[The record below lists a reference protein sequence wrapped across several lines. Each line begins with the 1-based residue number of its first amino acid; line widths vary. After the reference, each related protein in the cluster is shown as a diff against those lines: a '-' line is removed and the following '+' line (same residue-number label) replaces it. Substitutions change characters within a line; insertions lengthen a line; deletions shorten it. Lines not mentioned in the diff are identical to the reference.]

1 MIIAIDGPAGSGKS
15 SVAKAIAKQLKF
27 RHIDS
32 GAMYRAVAWKSRE
45 LGIDLGEQERLAKL
59 AQSIQIEFMP
69 GEDKQ
74 EIVVDGKIVTSAL
87 RQENIGNLASQVA
100 TQERVRE
107 ALVAR
112 QQEISHTGNVVMD
125 GRDIGTVVFPDADIK
140 IFLDASPEV
149 RGQRRHLELQEKG
162 NAPDRE
168 HIVEDIRRR
177 DHEDRNRKAS
187 PLRPADDAVLIDT
200 TGLGL
205 DEVIEKVLQLI
216 KTKRVQ

>member
-1 MIIAIDGPAGSGKS
+1 MIVAIDGPAGSGKS
-15 SVAKAIAKQLKF
+15 SVAKAIAKELKL

-45 LGIDLGEQERLAKL
+45 LGIDLEDQERIAEV
-59 AQSIQIEFMP
+59 AQSIQIEFVP

-74 EIVVDGKIVTSAL
+74 EIAVDGKIVTSAL
-87 RQENIGNLASQVA
+87 RQEDIGIRASRVA
-100 TQERVRE
+100 TQQRVRQ

-112 QQEISHTGNVVMD
+112 QQEIGQKGDVIMD

-140 IFLDASPEV
+140 IFLDASPEI
-149 RGQRRHLELQEKG
+149 RGQRRHLELNEQG
-162 NAPDRE
+162 DAPDRQE
-168 HIVEDIRRR
+168 IIEDIRRR
-177 DHEDRNRKAS
+177 DDEDRNRKHS

-200 TGLGL
+200 TGLEL
-205 DEVIEKVLQLI
+205 DRVIEKILQLI